1 MKKCLVTKLKDSVE
15 NSSNLL
21 KVGELIV
28 PITFLTEDSYLRVSF
43 TKDSTITCDTPFKIG
58 KSGEQTNSH
67 TTTSFV
73 DIYGTTLNKEVKLKI
88 VSKYYLREFIANN
101 VKLGEVDCTG
111 YIKPNI
117 FNVSNTGIKLP
128 LSYFNNNVGDSGTIS
143 IQADNCNI
151 NGELRDFKSMD
162 CYIFSCDNNNIT
174 GNLSDLDL
182 IDNSSLKRIDLSN
195 QNINGDISI
204 LARFPNLDSLNLEGC
219 NVTGNVS
226 ISESLT
232 KLKAGY
238 FNDLPNLYGDLAHT
252 LFDVVRASN
261 GGTFSFSSNRA
272 NNKFLALENV
282 KLQTGNDIDNL
293 LKFDAS
299 VKSTLINYKTISIS
313 SVEERSSASDS
324 ALAELQAAGVTV
336 SISKI

>member
-15 NSSNLL
+15 DSSNLL

-28 PITFLTEDSYLRVSF
+28 PITFLSEDSYLRVSF
-43 TKDSTITCDTPFKIG
+43 TKDSTITCDIPFKIG
-58 KSGEQTNSH
+58 KSGEQTSSH
-67 TTTSFV
+67 TTASYV

-88 VSKYYLREFIANN
+88 VSKYYLREFVANN

-111 YIKPNI
+111 YIKPNV
-117 FNVSNTGIKLP
+117 FRVDNTGIKLP
-128 LSYFNNNVGDSGTIS
+128 LSYFNNNVGDAGNITIS
-143 IQADNCNI
+143 AGNCNI
-151 NGELRDFKSMD
+151 NGELKDFKSMN
-162 CYIFSCDNNNIT
+162 CSIFSCASNNIT

-182 IDNSSLKRIDLSN
+182 NDNSELKNLDLSN
-195 QNINGDISI
+195 QNIEGDLSI
-204 LARFPNLDSLNLEGC
+204 LARFPNLDALRLEGC
-219 NVTGNVS
+219 KVTGNIS

-232 KLKAGY
+232 KLKGGF
-238 FNDLPNLYGDLAHT
+238 FNNMPNLYGDLAHT
-252 LFDVVRASN
+252 LFNVVRASN
-261 GGTFSFSSNRA
+261 GGTFTFSTNRA

-299 VKSTLINYKTISIS
+299 VKSTISSYKTISVS
-313 SVEERSSASDS
+313 STEERSSASDS

>member
-28 PITFLTEDSYLRVSF
+28 PITFLSEDSYLRVSF

-58 KSGEQTNSH
+58 KSGKQTNSH
-67 TTTSFV
+67 TTASFV

-111 YIKPNI
+111 YIKPNA
-117 FNVSNTGIKLP
+117 FKVDNAGIKLP
-128 LSYFNNNVGDSGTIS
+128 LSYFNNNVGDSGSIS

-162 CYIFSCDNNNIT
+162 CSIFSCANNNIT

-182 IDNSSLKRIDLSN
+182 IDNSSLKRINLSN
-195 QNINGDISI
+195 QNIDGDISI

-232 KLKAGY
+232 KLNGGF
-238 FNDLPNLYGDLAHT
+238 FNNLPNLYGDLAHT
-252 LFDVVRASN
+252 LFDVVRANN

-272 NNKFLALENV
+272 NNKFLALEHV

-299 VKSTLINYKTISIS
+299 VKSTLGNYKTISVS
-313 SVEERSSASDS
+313 SVEVRSSASDS